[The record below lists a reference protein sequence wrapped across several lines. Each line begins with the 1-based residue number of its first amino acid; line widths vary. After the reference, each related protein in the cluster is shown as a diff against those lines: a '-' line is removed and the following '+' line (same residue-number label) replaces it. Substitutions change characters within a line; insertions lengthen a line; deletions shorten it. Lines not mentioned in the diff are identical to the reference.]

1 LFAKPKVRRIMMI
14 QRLPDPP
21 KEFFACGRFLDETA
35 DSAVEQPRW
44 KIVIGGGH
52 QQHKH
57 WVMDRRLRISR
68 MLVDGLL

>member
-1 LFAKPKVRRIMMI
+1 MMI
-14 QRLPDPP
+14 QRLADSLE
-21 KEFFACGRFLDETA
+21 EFLACGRFLDETVDA
-35 DSAVEQPRW
+35 TVEEPGW
-44 KIVIGGGH
+44 EIVIGGGH